1 MKESNELEAI
11 NIKTYRIYDDKKLRM
26 NEEKQKDEA

>member
-1 MKESNELEAI
+1 MKESNELKRI
-11 NIKTYRIYDDKKLRM
+11 NSKTYRIYDNKKLRM

>member
-11 NIKTYRIYDDKKLRM
+11 NIKTYRIYDNKKFRM
-26 NEEKQKDEA
+26 NDEKQKDEA